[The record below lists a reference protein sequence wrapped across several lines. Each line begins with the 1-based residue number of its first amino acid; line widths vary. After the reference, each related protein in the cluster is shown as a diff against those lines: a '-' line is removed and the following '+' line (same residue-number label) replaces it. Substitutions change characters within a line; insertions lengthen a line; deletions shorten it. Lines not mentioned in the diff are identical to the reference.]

1 MPSLFVHA
9 TYDYVCDTTSSTKF
23 AASTNKAC
31 KNLTEKRIDCGHWM
45 AQEKPDEL
53 NLILEIGFLNL
64 AEIC

>member
-9 TYDYVCDTTSSTKF
+9 NYDYVCDTTSSPKF

-53 NLILEIGFLNL
+53 NSVLKEWLCKI
-64 AEIC
+64 